1 MPQQDSQQHATSHDD
16 SQQLPQT
23 STPIGQTPVAVS
35 ATTLITTF
43 ATALEQS
50 QASTAETTVRPAVE
64 RAIVDQIVQNAVI
77 ALRNSQQEFR
87 IQLKPD
93 FLGAMEVRVSMD
105 NGVVA
110 VRMSVESA
118 ATRQLID
125 NNIGQLRQAFGAD
138 QVRVEHVPSFVA
150 SDAPWTFGQGAH
162 NGFWQGQNGQANSSQ
177 LPEAIP
183 FNDEPEPAL
192 AGVTQ
197 DTPPSGGIDIQA

>member
-1 MPQQDSQQHATSHDD
+1 M
-16 SQQLPQT
+16 
-23 STPIGQTPVAVS
+23 
-35 ATTLITTF
+35 
-43 ATALEQS
+43 
-50 QASTAETTVRPAVE
+50 
-64 RAIVDQIVQNAVI
+64 DQIVQNAVI

-138 QVRVEHVPSFVA
+138 QVRVEHVPVHRQRERGRPVPH
-150 SDAPWTFGQGAH
+150 DRLHG
-162 NGFWQGQNGQANSSQ
+162 
-177 LPEAIP
+177 LR
-183 FNDEPEPAL
+183 
-192 AGVTQ
+192 
-197 DTPPSGGIDIQA
+197 